1 MTKNSP
7 NFHQIFGVDYGEYL
21 DNTASTPRI
30 SPKNMKLKY
39 IKRDRALLL
48 TSVLLMLM
56 LAAGLFS
63 GIIGFTMGHAALKGV
78 TQPDIRRSNKGTT
91 ENTKTRGLE
100 VLPEKQL
107 ISDAQDIM
115 GIDRKAEAAKFKTDE
130 KAALVFPIESK
141 DQGIT
146 MTIKS
151 AKLEG
156 NNLKLDIA
164 LSNQGSQ
171 PIKFNQGVLTMVG
184 DKEQNIPFSV
194 AGIPLS
200 LLANGKEVS
209 VKVLVA
215 KTAIPPENNLT
226 LRLTDADRK
235 LQIEAKEVPVG
246 AAIAKPPIKISIPD
260 GQLSTTQEEKEDKPK
275 TEKPEKPASASPT
288 PNVSPKA
295 TPKPSPSIKSAP
307 SKPPVPKPSNVNVAP
322 VKPPAPIEAPL
333 TPDPNP
339 TTGDGNQQQ

>member
-1 MTKNSP
+1 
-7 NFHQIFGVDYGEYL
+7 
-21 DNTASTPRI
+21 
-30 SPKNMKLKY
+30 MKLKY
-39 IKRDRALLL
+39 IKKDRALLL

-107 ISDAQDIM
+107 VADAQDIM
-115 GIDRKAEAAKFKTDE
+115 GVDRKTEAAKFKTDE

-146 MTIKS
+146 MLIKS

-171 PIKFNQGVLTMVG
+171 PIKFNQGVLTIVG
-184 DKEQNIPFSV
+184 DKEQNIPFSS
-194 AGIPLS
+194 AGIPPS
-200 LLANGKEVS
+200 LAANGKEVG
-209 VKVLVA
+209 VKVLIA

-226 LRLTDADRK
+226 LRLTDVDRK
-235 LQIEAKEVPVG
+235 LQIEAKDVPVG
-246 AAIAKPPIKISIPD
+246 AAVAKPPIKISIPD
-260 GQLSTTQEEKEDKPK
+260 GQLSTTEDKEDK
-275 TEKPEKPASASPT
+275 TKPASASPT
-288 PNVSPKA
+288 PKA
-295 TPKPSPSIKSAP
+295 SAKSTPRLTPTTKTAP
-307 SKPPVPKPSNVNVAP
+307 SKPPVSNNVAP
-322 VKPPAPIEAPL
+322 VSPPAPVEAP
-333 TPDPNP
+333 P
-339 TTGDGNQQQ
+339 TEAPSPEAPTGDGSQQQ

>member
-1 MTKNSP
+1 
-7 NFHQIFGVDYGEYL
+7 
-21 DNTASTPRI
+21 
-30 SPKNMKLKY
+30 MKLKY

-107 ISDAQDIM
+107 IADAQDIM
-115 GIDRKAEAAKFKTDE
+115 GVDRKTEAAKFKTDE

-171 PIKFNQGVLTMVG
+171 PIKFNQGVLTIVG
-184 DKEQNIPFSV
+184 DKEQNVPFSV
-194 AGIPLS
+194 AGIPPS
-200 LLANGKEVS
+200 LAANGKEVG
-209 VKVLVA
+209 VKVLIA
-215 KTAIPPENNLT
+215 KTSLPPENNLT

-235 LQIEAKEVPVG
+235 LQIEAKDVPLG
-246 AAIAKPPIKISIPD
+246 AAVTKPPIKISIPD
-260 GQLSTTQEEKEDKPK
+260 GQLSTTEEKEDKTK
-275 TEKPEKPASASPT
+275 TEKPEKPISGASP
-288 PNVSPKA
+288 SPKA
-295 TPKPSPSIKSAP
+295 SPKSTTTPKPTPSAKAAP
-307 SKPPVPKPSNVNVAP
+307 N
-322 VKPPAPIEAPL
+322 KPPAPNNNVNTAPVNPPAPLEAPPL
-333 TPDPNP
+333 EAPSPVAP
-339 TTGDGNQQQ
+339 TGDGSQQQ

>member
-1 MTKNSP
+1 
-7 NFHQIFGVDYGEYL
+7 
-21 DNTASTPRI
+21 
-30 SPKNMKLKY
+30 MKLKY
-39 IKRDRALLL
+39 IKKDRALLL

-107 ISDAQDIM
+107 ISDSQDIM

-156 NNLKLDIA
+156 TNLKLDIA

-171 PIKFNQGVLTMVG
+171 PIKFNQGVLTIVG
-184 DKEQNIPFSV
+184 DKEQNVPFS
-194 AGIPLS
+194 ATGIPPS
-200 LLANGKEVS
+200 LAANGKEVGI
-209 VKVLVA
+209 KVLVA

-235 LQIEAKEVPVG
+235 LQIEAKDVPMG
-246 AAIAKPPIKISIPD
+246 AAVAKPPIKISIPD
-260 GQLSTTQEEKEDKPK
+260 GQLSTTEEKEDKTK
-275 TEKPEKPASASPT
+275 TEKPEKPEKPTSASPT
-288 PNVSPKA
+288 PKASPKSP
-295 TPKPSPSIKSAP
+295 PKPSPSTKAAP
-307 SKPPVPKPSNVNVAP
+307 SKPPVPKPNNNVNVAP
-322 VKPPAPIEAPL
+322 VNPPAPIDVSPVEV
-333 TPDPNP
+333 PNP
-339 TTGDGNQQQ
+339 AAPIGDGNQQ

>member
-1 MTKNSP
+1 
-7 NFHQIFGVDYGEYL
+7 
-21 DNTASTPRI
+21 
-30 SPKNMKLKY
+30 MKLKY
-39 IKRDRALLL
+39 IKKDRALLL

-107 ISDAQDIM
+107 IADAQDIM
-115 GIDRKAEAAKFKTDE
+115 GVDRKTEAAKFKTDE

-146 MTIKS
+146 MIIKS
-151 AKLEG
+151 VKLEG

-171 PIKFNQGVLTMVG
+171 PIKFNQGVLTIVG
-184 DKEQNIPFSV
+184 DKEQNVPFSA
-194 AGIPLS
+194 AGIPPS
-200 LLANGKEVS
+200 LAANGKEVG

-235 LQIEAKEVPVG
+235 LQIEAKDVPVG
-246 AAIAKPPIKISIPD
+246 AAVAKPPIKISIPD
-260 GQLSTTQEEKEDKPK
+260 GQLSTTEEKEDKTKIEKPG
-275 TEKPEKPASASPT
+275 KPEKPASASPT
-288 PNVSPKA
+288 PKASPK
-295 TPKPSPSIKSAP
+295 TSPKLIPGNKPAP
-307 SKPPVPKPSNVNVAP
+307 SKPPVANKVAP
-322 VKPPAPIEAPL
+322 VNPPPPVEAPPGE
-333 TPDPNP
+333 TPRVEAPSPAAP
-339 TTGDGNQQQ
+339 TADGNQQQ

>member
-1 MTKNSP
+1 
-7 NFHQIFGVDYGEYL
+7 
-21 DNTASTPRI
+21 
-30 SPKNMKLKY
+30 MKLKY

-115 GIDRKAEAAKFKTDE
+115 GVDRKTEAAKFKTDE

-171 PIKFNQGVLTMVG
+171 PIKFNQGVLTIVG
-184 DKEQNIPFSV
+184 DKEQNVPFSA
-194 AGIPLS
+194 AGIPPS
-200 LLANGKEVS
+200 LAANGKEVG
-209 VKVLVA
+209 VKVLIA
-215 KTAIPPENNLT
+215 KTSLPPENNLT

-235 LQIEAKEVPVG
+235 LQIEAKDVPLG
-246 AAIAKPPIKISIPD
+246 AAVAKPPIKISIPD
-260 GQLSTTQEEKEDKPK
+260 GQLSTTEDKEDKTK
-275 TEKPEKPASASPT
+275 TEKPEKPASGASP
-288 PNVSPKA
+288 SPKA
-295 TPKPSPSIKSAP
+295 SPKSTTTPKPTPSAKAATN
-307 SKPPVPKPSNVNVAP
+307 KPPAPNNNVNTAP
-322 VKPPAPIEAPL
+322 VNPPAPIEAP
-333 TPDPNP
+333 PVEDPSP
-339 TTGDGNQQQ
+339 AAPTGDGSQQQ

>member
-1 MTKNSP
+1 V
-7 NFHQIFGVDYGEYL
+7 FHCASAPSIF
-21 DNTASTPRI
+21 
-30 SPKNMKLKY
+30 PKKMKLKY

-78 TQPDIRRSNKGTT
+78 TQPDIRRSNKGAT

-107 ISDAQDIM
+107 IADAQDIM
-115 GIDRKAEAAKFKTDE
+115 GVDRKTEAAKFKTDE

-171 PIKFNQGVLTMVG
+171 PIKFNQGVLTIVG
-184 DKEQNIPFSV
+184 DKEQNVPFSA
-194 AGIPLS
+194 AGIPPS
-200 LLANGKEVS
+200 LAANGKEVG
-209 VKVLVA
+209 VKVLIA
-215 KTAIPPENNLT
+215 KTSLPPENNLT

-235 LQIEAKEVPVG
+235 LQIEAKDVPLG
-246 AAIAKPPIKISIPD
+246 AAVTKPPIKISIPD
-260 GQLSTTQEEKEDKPK
+260 GQLSTTEEKEDKTK
-275 TEKPEKPASASPT
+275 TEKPEKPISGAFP
-288 PNVSPKA
+288 SPKA
-295 TPKPSPSIKSAP
+295 SPKSTTTPKPTPSAKAAP
-307 SKPPVPKPSNVNVAP
+307 NKLPVPNNNVNTAP
-322 VKPPAPIEAPL
+322 VNPPAPIEAP
-333 TPDPNP
+333 PIEAPSPAAP
-339 TTGDGNQQQ
+339 TGEGSQQQ

>member
-1 MTKNSP
+1 
-7 NFHQIFGVDYGEYL
+7 
-21 DNTASTPRI
+21 
-30 SPKNMKLKY
+30 MKLKY
-39 IKRDRALLL
+39 IKKDRALLL

-107 ISDAQDIM
+107 IAEAQDIM
-115 GIDRKAEAAKFKTDE
+115 GFDRKAEAAKFKTDE

-146 MTIKS
+146 MIIKS

-156 NNLKLDIA
+156 NNLKLDLA

-171 PIKFNQGVLTMVG
+171 PIKFDQGVLTIVG
-184 DKEQNIPFSV
+184 EKEQNISFSA
-194 AGIPLS
+194 AGIPPS
-200 LLANGKEVS
+200 LTANGKEVG
-209 VKVLVA
+209 VKVLIA
-215 KTAIPPENNLT
+215 KTAIPAENNLT

-235 LQIEAKEVPVG
+235 LQIEAKDVPVG

-260 GQLSTTQEEKEDKPK
+260 GQLSTTEEKEDKVK
-275 TEKPEKPASASPT
+275 TEKPEKPTNTLKPT
-288 PNVSPKA
+288 PPTS
-295 TPKPSPSIKSAP
+295 TTKPSPTAKNAP
-307 SKPPVPKPSNVNVAP
+307 R
-322 VKPPAPIEAPL
+322 KPPAPSKAPVNPPTSIEAPS
-333 TPDPNP
+333 PVAP
-339 TTGDGNQQQ
+339 TDEGNQQQ

>member
-1 MTKNSP
+1 
-7 NFHQIFGVDYGEYL
+7 
-21 DNTASTPRI
+21 
-30 SPKNMKLKY
+30 MKLKY

-107 ISDAQDIM
+107 IADSQDIM
-115 GIDRKAEAAKFKTDE
+115 GVDRKAEAAKFKTDE

-156 NNLKLDIA
+156 TNLKLDIA

-171 PIKFNQGVLTMVG
+171 PIKFNQGVLTIVG
-184 DKEQNIPFSV
+184 DKEQNVPFSA
-194 AGIPLS
+194 AGIPPS
-200 LLANGKEVS
+200 LAANGKEVG
-209 VKVLVA
+209 VKVLIA
-215 KTAIPPENNLT
+215 KTSLPPENNLT

-235 LQIEAKEVPVG
+235 LQIEAKDVPVG
-246 AAIAKPPIKISIPD
+246 AAVAKPPIKISIPD
-260 GQLSTTQEEKEDKPK
+260 GQLSTTEEKEDKTK
-275 TEKPEKPASASPT
+275 TEKPEKPTNGTSP
-288 PNVSPKA
+288 SPKA
-295 TPKPSPSIKSAP
+295 SPKSTTTPKPAPSTKAAP
-307 SKPPVPKPSNVNVAP
+307 SKPPVPNNNVNAAP
-322 VKPPAPIEAPL
+322 VNPPGPIEAPPL
-333 TPDPNP
+333 EAPNP
-339 TTGDGNQQQ
+339 AAPTGDGSQQQ

>member
-1 MTKNSP
+1 
-7 NFHQIFGVDYGEYL
+7 
-21 DNTASTPRI
+21 
-30 SPKNMKLKY
+30 MKLKY

-48 TSVLLMLM
+48 TSLLLMLM

-107 ISDAQDIM
+107 IADAQDIM
-115 GIDRKAEAAKFKTDE
+115 GVDRKAEATKFKTDE

-156 NNLKLDIA
+156 NNLKLELA

-171 PIKFNQGVLTMVG
+171 PIKFNQGVLTIVG
-184 DKEQNIPFSV
+184 DKEQNVPFSA
-194 AGIPLS
+194 AGIPPS
-200 LLANGKEVS
+200 LAANGKEVG
-209 VKVLVA
+209 VKVLIA

-226 LRLTDADRK
+226 LRLTDVDRK
-235 LQIEAKEVPVG
+235 LQIEAKDVPVG
-246 AAIAKPPIKISIPD
+246 AAVAKPPIKISIPD
-260 GQLSTTQEEKEDKPK
+260 GQLSTTEEKEDKTK
-275 TEKPEKPASASPT
+275 TEKLEKPEKPASASPT
-288 PNVSPKA
+288 PKASPKS
-295 TPKPSPSIKSAP
+295 TPKISPSIKAAP
-307 SKPPVPKPSNVNVAP
+307 SKPPVPKTNNVPNNVNTTP
-322 VKPPAPIEAPL
+322 VNPPAPIEAPS
-333 TPDPNP
+333 PAAP
-339 TTGDGNQQQ
+339 TDDGSQQQ

>member
-1 MTKNSP
+1 
-7 NFHQIFGVDYGEYL
+7 
-21 DNTASTPRI
+21 
-30 SPKNMKLKY
+30 MKLKY
-39 IKRDRALLL
+39 IKKDRALLL

-107 ISDAQDIM
+107 IADAQDIM
-115 GIDRKAEAAKFKTDE
+115 GVDRKTEAAKFKTDE

-146 MTIKS
+146 MIIKS
-151 AKLEG
+151 VKLEG

-171 PIKFNQGVLTMVG
+171 PIKFNQGVLTIVG
-184 DKEQNIPFSV
+184 DKEQNVPFSA
-194 AGIPLS
+194 AGIPPS
-200 LLANGKEVS
+200 LAANGKEVG

-235 LQIEAKEVPVG
+235 LQIEAKDVPVG
-246 AAIAKPPIKISIPD
+246 AAVAKPPIKISIPD
-260 GQLSTTQEEKEDKPK
+260 GQLSTTEEKEDKTKIEKPGK
-275 TEKPEKPASASPT
+275 SEKPEKPASASPT
-288 PNVSPKA
+288 PKASPK
-295 TPKPSPSIKSAP
+295 TSPKLIPGNKPAP
-307 SKPPVPKPSNVNVAP
+307 SKPPVANKVAP
-322 VKPPAPIEAPL
+322 VNPPPPVEAPPGE
-333 TPDPNP
+333 TPRVEAPSPAAP
-339 TTGDGNQQQ
+339 TADGNQQQ

>member
-1 MTKNSP
+1 
-7 NFHQIFGVDYGEYL
+7 
-21 DNTASTPRI
+21 
-30 SPKNMKLKY
+30 MKLKY

-48 TSVLLMLM
+48 TSLLLMLM

-107 ISDAQDIM
+107 IADAQDIM
-115 GIDRKAEAAKFKTDE
+115 GVDRKAEATKFKTDE

-156 NNLKLDIA
+156 NNLKLELA

-171 PIKFNQGVLTMVG
+171 PIKFNQGVLTIVG
-184 DKEQNIPFSV
+184 DKEQNVPFSA
-194 AGIPLS
+194 AGIPPS
-200 LLANGKEVS
+200 LAANGKEVG
-209 VKVLVA
+209 VKVLIA

-226 LRLTDADRK
+226 LRLTDVDRK
-235 LQIEAKEVPVG
+235 LQIEAKDVPVG
-246 AAIAKPPIKISIPD
+246 AAVAKPPIKISIPD
-260 GQLSTTQEEKEDKPK
+260 GQLSTTEEKEDKTK
-275 TEKPEKPASASPT
+275 TEKLEKPEKPASASPT
-288 PNVSPKA
+288 PKASPKS
-295 TPKPSPSIKSAP
+295 TPKISPSIKAAP
-307 SKPPVPKPSNVNVAP
+307 SKPPVPKTNNVPNNVNTTP
-322 VKPPAPIEAPL
+322 VNPPAPIEAP
-333 TPDPNP
+333 PVEAPIP
-339 TTGDGNQQQ
+339 AAPTGDGSQQQ

>member
-1 MTKNSP
+1 
-7 NFHQIFGVDYGEYL
+7 
-21 DNTASTPRI
+21 
-30 SPKNMKLKY
+30 MKLKY

-107 ISDAQDIM
+107 IADAQDIM
-115 GIDRKAEAAKFKTDE
+115 GVDRKIEAAKFKTDE
-130 KAALVFPIESK
+130 KAALVFPIENK

-146 MTIKS
+146 MIIKS

-156 NNLKLDIA
+156 ANLKLDVA

-171 PIKFNQGVLTMVG
+171 PIKFNQGVLTIVG

-194 AGIPLS
+194 AGIPPS
-200 LLANGKEVS
+200 LAANGKEAS
-209 VKVLVA
+209 VKVLIA
-215 KTAIPPENNLT
+215 KTAIPTGSNLT
-226 LRLTDADRK
+226 LRLTDTDRK
-235 LQIEAKEVPVG
+235 LQIEAKDVPVS
-246 AAIAKPPIKISIPD
+246 ATVAKPPIKISIPD
-260 GQLSTTQEEKEDKPK
+260 GQLSTTEDKEDK
-275 TEKPEKPASASPT
+275 TKPEKPENPTSTSPT
-288 PNVSPKA
+288 PKASPKS
-295 TPKPSPSIKSAP
+295 TPKTSPSAKAAP
-307 SKPPVPKPSNVNVAP
+307 SKPPAPNPNNNAAP
-322 VKPPAPIEAPL
+322 VNPPAPIEAP
-333 TPDPNP
+333 PVEAPSP
-339 TTGDGNQQQ
+339 VAPTGDGSQQQ

>member
-1 MTKNSP
+1 
-7 NFHQIFGVDYGEYL
+7 
-21 DNTASTPRI
+21 
-30 SPKNMKLKY
+30 MKLKY
-39 IKRDRALLL
+39 IKKDRALLL

-107 ISDAQDIM
+107 IAEAQDIM
-115 GIDRKAEAAKFKTDE
+115 GIDRKAEAAKFKNDE

-146 MTIKS
+146 MIIKS

-171 PIKFNQGVLTMVG
+171 PIKFGQGVLTIVG
-184 DKEQNIPFSV
+184 EKEQNIPFNA
-194 AGIPLS
+194 AGIPPS
-200 LLANGKEVS
+200 LTANGKEVG
-209 VKVLVA
+209 VKVLIA
-215 KTAIPPENNLT
+215 KTAIPAENNLT
-226 LRLTDADRK
+226 LRLTDAERK
-235 LQIEAKEVPVG
+235 LQIEAKDVPVG

-260 GQLSTTQEEKEDKPK
+260 GQLSTTEEKEDKVK
-275 TEKPEKPASASPT
+275 TEKPEKPTNTLKPT
-288 PNVSPKA
+288 PPTS
-295 TPKPSPSIKSAP
+295 TTKPSPTAKTAP
-307 SKPPVPKPSNVNVAP
+307 SKLPVPSNMAP
-322 VKPPAPIEAPL
+322 VNSPTPIEAPPVEAPS
-333 TPDPNP
+333 PDAP
-339 TTGDGNQQQ
+339 TGEGNQQQ

>member
-1 MTKNSP
+1 
-7 NFHQIFGVDYGEYL
+7 
-21 DNTASTPRI
+21 
-30 SPKNMKLKY
+30 MKLKY

-78 TQPDIRRSNKGTT
+78 TQPDIRRSNKGTV

-115 GIDRKAEAAKFKTDE
+115 GVDRKTEAAKFKTDE

-171 PIKFNQGVLTMVG
+171 PIKFNQGVLTIVG
-184 DKEQNIPFSV
+184 DKEQNVPFSS
-194 AGIPLS
+194 AGIPPS
-200 LLANGKEVS
+200 LAANGKEVG

-215 KTAIPPENNLT
+215 KTALPPENNLT

-235 LQIEAKEVPVG
+235 LQIEAKDVPVG
-246 AAIAKPPIKISIPD
+246 AAVAKPPIKISIPD
-260 GQLSTTQEEKEDKPK
+260 GQLSTTEEKEDKTK
-275 TEKPEKPASASPT
+275 TEKPEKPEKLEKPTGAVPTPKASP
-288 PNVSPKA
+288 NS
-295 TPKPSPSIKSAP
+295 TPKPSPSAKAAP
-307 SKPPVPKPSNVNVAP
+307 SKPPVPKPNNNTNVAP
-322 VKPPAPIEAPL
+322 VNPPAPIEAP
-333 TPDPNP
+333 PVEAPNP
-339 TTGDGNQQQ
+339 ATPTGDGNQQQ

>member
-1 MTKNSP
+1 MAKTWLVGAKNSP
-7 NFHQIFGVDYGEYL
+7 IFGVDYGEDL
-21 DNTASTPRI
+21 DQTASAPSI

-39 IKRDRALLL
+39 IKKDRALLL

-107 ISDAQDIM
+107 IADAQDIM
-115 GIDRKAEAAKFKTDE
+115 GIDRKTEAAKFKTDE

-146 MTIKS
+146 MLIKS

-171 PIKFNQGVLTMVG
+171 PIKFNQGVLTIVG
-184 DKEQNIPFSV
+184 DKEQNIPFSA
-194 AGIPLS
+194 AGIPPS
-200 LLANGKEVS
+200 LAANGKEVG
-209 VKVLVA
+209 VKVLIA

-226 LRLTDADRK
+226 LRLTDVDRK
-235 LQIEAKEVPVG
+235 LQIEAKDVPVG
-246 AAIAKPPIKISIPD
+246 AAVAKPPIKISIPD
-260 GQLSTTQEEKEDKPK
+260 GQLSTTEDKEDKTK
-275 TEKPEKPASASPT
+275 TEKPASPSPT
-288 PNVSPKA
+288 PKA
-295 TPKPSPSIKSAP
+295 SAKSTPTPTAKAAP
-307 SKPPVPKPSNVNVAP
+307 SKPPIPSNVAP
-322 VKPPAPIEAPL
+322 PPAPAEAP
-333 TPDPNP
+333 P
-339 TTGDGNQQQ
+339 TEAPIPPAPTGDGNQQQ

>member
-1 MTKNSP
+1 
-7 NFHQIFGVDYGEYL
+7 
-21 DNTASTPRI
+21 
-30 SPKNMKLKY
+30 MKLKY
-39 IKRDRALLL
+39 IKKDRALLL

-107 ISDAQDIM
+107 ISDSQDIM

-156 NNLKLDIA
+156 TNLKLDIA

-171 PIKFNQGVLTMVG
+171 PIKFNQGVLTIVG
-184 DKEQNIPFSV
+184 DKEQNVPFSA
-194 AGIPLS
+194 AGIPPS
-200 LLANGKEVS
+200 LAANGKEVGI
-209 VKVLVA
+209 KVLVA

-235 LQIEAKEVPVG
+235 LQIEAKDVPMG
-246 AAIAKPPIKISIPD
+246 AAVAKPPIKISIPD
-260 GQLSTTQEEKEDKPK
+260 GQLSTTEEKEDKTK
-275 TEKPEKPASASPT
+275 TEKPEKPEKPTSASPT
-288 PNVSPKA
+288 PKASSKSP
-295 TPKPSPSIKSAP
+295 PKPSPSTKAAP
-307 SKPPVPKPSNVNVAP
+307 SKPPVPKPNNNVNVAP
-322 VKPPAPIEAPL
+322 VNPPAPIDVPPVEV
-333 TPDPNP
+333 PNP
-339 TTGDGNQQQ
+339 AAPIGDGNQQ

>member
-1 MTKNSP
+1 
-7 NFHQIFGVDYGEYL
+7 
-21 DNTASTPRI
+21 
-30 SPKNMKLKY
+30 MKLKY

-78 TQPDIRRSNKGTT
+78 TQPDIRRSNKGTA

-146 MTIKS
+146 MIIKS

-171 PIKFNQGVLTMVG
+171 PIKFNQGVLTIVG
-184 DKEQNIPFSV
+184 DKEQNVQFSA
-194 AGIPLS
+194 AGIPPS
-200 LLANGKEVS
+200 LAANGKEVG
-209 VKVLVA
+209 VKVLIA

-235 LQIEAKEVPVG
+235 LQIEAKDVPVG
-246 AAIAKPPIKISIPD
+246 AAVAKPPIKISIPD
-260 GQLSTTQEEKEDKPK
+260 GQLSTTQEKEDKTK
-275 TEKPEKPASASPT
+275 AEKPEQPEKPASASPT
-288 PNVSPKA
+288 PKVSPKP
-295 TPKPSPSIKSAP
+295 TTKTSPSTKAAP
-307 SKPPVPKPSNVNVAP
+307 SKPPAPNNNVAP
-322 VKPPAPIEAPL
+322 VNPPVPIEAP
-333 TPDPNP
+333 PVEAPSPAAP
-339 TTGDGNQQQ
+339 TSDGSQQQ

>member
-1 MTKNSP
+1 
-7 NFHQIFGVDYGEYL
+7 
-21 DNTASTPRI
+21 
-30 SPKNMKLKY
+30 MKLKY

-107 ISDAQDIM
+107 IAEAQDIM

-130 KAALVFPIESK
+130 KTALVFPIESK

-146 MTIKS
+146 MVIKS

-171 PIKFNQGVLTMVG
+171 PIKFNQGVLTIVG
-184 DKEQNIPFSV
+184 DKEQNIPFSA
-194 AGIPLS
+194 AGIPPS
-200 LLANGKEVS
+200 LAANGKEVGI
-209 VKVLVA
+209 KVLVA
-215 KTAIPPENNLT
+215 KTAIPAENNLT

-235 LQIEAKEVPVG
+235 LQIEAKDVPVG
-246 AAIAKPPIKISIPD
+246 AAKPSIKISIPD
-260 GQLSTTQEEKEDKPK
+260 GQLSTTEDKEDKIKPDK
-275 TEKPEKPASASPT
+275 IEKPEKPEKST
-288 PNVSPKA
+288 NDQQ
-295 TPKPSPSIKSAP
+295 TPKPTT
-307 SKPPVPKPSNVNVAP
+307 KPSAQPGTKPSPAP
-322 VKPPAPIEAPL
+322 KAAASKPPAPVDAQPAESPIPAAP
-333 TPDPNP
+333 
-339 TTGDGNQQQ
+339 TGEGNQQQ

>member
-1 MTKNSP
+1 MWQTSGLKHICPS
-7 NFHQIFGVDYGEYL
+7 
-21 DNTASTPRI
+21 I

-39 IKRDRALLL
+39 IKKDRALLL

-107 ISDAQDIM
+107 IAEAQDIM
-115 GIDRKAEAAKFKTDE
+115 GFDRKSEAAKFKTDE

-146 MTIKS
+146 MTVKS

-171 PIKFNQGVLTMVG
+171 PIKFDQGVLTVVG
-184 DKEQNIPFSV
+184 DKEQNIPFNA
-194 AGIPLS
+194 AGIPPS
-200 LLANGKEVS
+200 LAANGKEVA
-209 VKVLVA
+209 VKVLIA
-215 KTAIPPENNLT
+215 KTAIPAENNLT

-235 LQIEAKEVPVG
+235 LQIEAKDIPVS
-246 AAIAKPPIKISIPD
+246 AAITKPPIKISIPD
-260 GQLSTTQEEKEDKPK
+260 GQLSTTQDKEDKAK
-275 TEKPEKPASASPT
+275 TEKPEKPS
-288 PNVSPKA
+288 N
-295 TPKPSPSIKSAP
+295 TPKPTSATKPSPAAKAAP
-307 SKPPVPKPSNVNVAP
+307 SKPPVPSDVAP
-322 VKPPAPIEAPL
+322 VNPPPPIEAP
-333 TPDPNP
+333 PVEAPIPAAP
-339 TTGDGNQQQ
+339 TGEGNQ

>member
-1 MTKNSP
+1 
-7 NFHQIFGVDYGEYL
+7 
-21 DNTASTPRI
+21 
-30 SPKNMKLKY
+30 MKLKY

-48 TSVLLMLM
+48 TSLLLMLM

-107 ISDAQDIM
+107 IADAQDIM
-115 GIDRKAEAAKFKTDE
+115 GVDRKAEATKFKTDE

-156 NNLKLDIA
+156 NNLKLELA

-171 PIKFNQGVLTMVG
+171 PIKFNQGVLTIVG
-184 DKEQNIPFSV
+184 DKEQNVPFSA
-194 AGIPLS
+194 AGIPPS
-200 LLANGKEVS
+200 LAANGKEVG
-209 VKVLVA
+209 VKVLIA

-226 LRLTDADRK
+226 LRLTDVDRK
-235 LQIEAKEVPVG
+235 LQIEAKDVPVG
-246 AAIAKPPIKISIPD
+246 AAVAKPPIKISIPD
-260 GQLSTTQEEKEDKPK
+260 GQLSTTEEKEDKTK
-275 TEKPEKPASASPT
+275 TEKLEKPEKPASASPT
-288 PNVSPKA
+288 PKASPKS
-295 TPKPSPSIKSAP
+295 TPKISPSIKAAP
-307 SKPPVPKPSNVNVAP
+307 SKPPVPKTNNVPNNVNTAP
-322 VKPPAPIEAPL
+322 VNPPAPIEAP
-333 TPDPNP
+333 PVEAPIP
-339 TTGDGNQQQ
+339 AAPTGDGSQQQ

>member
-1 MTKNSP
+1 
-7 NFHQIFGVDYGEYL
+7 
-21 DNTASTPRI
+21 
-30 SPKNMKLKY
+30 MKLKY

-115 GIDRKAEAAKFKTDE
+115 GVDRKTEAAKFKTEE

-146 MTIKS
+146 MIIKS

-171 PIKFNQGVLTMVG
+171 PIKFSQGVLTIVG
-184 DKEQNIPFSV
+184 DKEQNVPFSA
-194 AGIPLS
+194 AGIPPS
-200 LLANGKEVS
+200 LAANGKEVG
-209 VKVLVA
+209 VKVLIA

-235 LQIEAKEVPVG
+235 LQIEAKDVPLG
-246 AAIAKPPIKISIPD
+246 AAVAKPPIKISIPD
-260 GQLSTTQEEKEDKPK
+260 GQLSTTEDKEDKTK
-275 TEKPEKPASASPT
+275 TEKPEKPASGASPT
-288 PNVSPKA
+288 PKASPKSTT
-295 TPKPSPSIKSAP
+295 TPKPTPSTKAAP
-307 SKPPVPKPSNVNVAP
+307 SKPPVSNNNANVAP
-322 VKPPAPIEAPL
+322 VNPPAPIEAPPL
-333 TPDPNP
+333 EAPSPVAP
-339 TTGDGNQQQ
+339 TGDGSQQQ

>member
-1 MTKNSP
+1 MAKNSP
-7 NFHQIFGVDYGEYL
+7 NFHQIFRVNYGEGL
-21 DNTASTPRI
+21 EITASTPSI

-39 IKRDRALLL
+39 IKKDRALLL
-48 TSVLLMLM
+48 TSFLLMLM

-107 ISDAQDIM
+107 ITDAQDIM
-115 GIDRKAEAAKFKTDE
+115 GVDRKAEAAKFKTDE

-146 MTIKS
+146 MVIKS

-171 PIKFNQGVLTMVG
+171 PIKFNQGVLTIVG

-194 AGIPLS
+194 AGIPSS
-200 LLANGKEVS
+200 LAADGKEVG

-235 LQIEAKEVPVG
+235 LQIEAKDVPLG
-246 AAIAKPPIKISIPD
+246 AAVAKPPIKISIPD
-260 GQLSTTQEEKEDKPK
+260 GQLSTTEEKEGKA
-275 TEKPEKPASASPT
+275 EKPEKPTSGASPT
-288 PNVSPKA
+288 PKASPKSTA
-295 TPKPSPSIKSAP
+295 AKPTPSAKAAP
-307 SKPPVPKPSNVNVAP
+307 SKPPAPNTKANTAP
-322 VKPPAPIEAPL
+322 VNPPAPVEPTEAPS
-333 TPDPNP
+333 PAAP
-339 TTGDGNQQQ
+339 TGDGSQQQ

>member
-1 MTKNSP
+1 
-7 NFHQIFGVDYGEYL
+7 
-21 DNTASTPRI
+21 
-30 SPKNMKLKY
+30 MKLKY

-107 ISDAQDIM
+107 IADAQDIM
-115 GIDRKAEAAKFKTDE
+115 GVDRKAEATKFKTDE

-156 NNLKLDIA
+156 NNLKLELA

-171 PIKFNQGVLTMVG
+171 PIKFNQGVLTIVG
-184 DKEQNIPFSV
+184 DKEQNVPFSV
-194 AGIPLS
+194 AGIPPS
-200 LLANGKEVS
+200 LAANGKEVG
-209 VKVLVA
+209 VKVLIA

-226 LRLTDADRK
+226 LRLTDVDRK
-235 LQIEAKEVPVG
+235 LQIEAKDVPVG
-246 AAIAKPPIKISIPD
+246 AAVAKPPIKISIPD
-260 GQLSTTQEEKEDKPK
+260 GQLSTTQEKEDKTK
-275 TEKPEKPASASPT
+275 TEKPEQPEKPASASPT
-288 PNVSPKA
+288 PKASPKS
-295 TPKPSPSIKSAP
+295 TTKPSPSPKAAP
-307 SKPPVPKPSNVNVAP
+307 STPPVLNNNAAP
-322 VKPPAPIEAPL
+322 VNSPAPIEAP
-333 TPDPNP
+333 PVEAPSPAAP
-339 TTGDGNQQQ
+339 TDDGSQQQ

>member
-1 MTKNSP
+1 
-7 NFHQIFGVDYGEYL
+7 
-21 DNTASTPRI
+21 
-30 SPKNMKLKY
+30 MKLKY

-107 ISDAQDIM
+107 IADAQDIM
-115 GIDRKAEAAKFKTDE
+115 GVDRKTEAAKFKTDE

-171 PIKFNQGVLTMVG
+171 PIKFNQGVLTIVG
-184 DKEQNIPFSV
+184 DKEQNVPFSA
-194 AGIPLS
+194 AGIPPS
-200 LLANGKEVS
+200 LAANGKEVG
-209 VKVLVA
+209 VKVLIA
-215 KTAIPPENNLT
+215 KTSLPPENNLT
-226 LRLTDADRK
+226 LRLTDVDRK
-235 LQIEAKEVPVG
+235 LQIEAKDVPVS
-246 AAIAKPPIKISIPD
+246 ATVAKPPIKISIPD
-260 GQLSTTQEEKEDKPK
+260 GQLSTTEDKEDK
-275 TEKPEKPASASPT
+275 TKPEKPENPTSTSP
-288 PNVSPKA
+288 
-295 TPKPSPSIKSAP
+295 TPKPSPKSTPKTSPSAKAAP
-307 SKPPVPKPSNVNVAP
+307 SKPPAPNPNNVNVAP
-322 VKPPAPIEAPL
+322 VNPPAPIEAP
-333 TPDPNP
+333 PIEAPSPAAP
-339 TTGDGNQQQ
+339 TGEGSQQQ

>member
-1 MTKNSP
+1 
-7 NFHQIFGVDYGEYL
+7 
-21 DNTASTPRI
+21 
-30 SPKNMKLKY
+30 MKLKY
-39 IKRDRALLL
+39 IKKDRALLL

-107 ISDAQDIM
+107 IAEAQDIM

-151 AKLEG
+151 VKLEG
-156 NNLKLDIA
+156 SNLKLDVT

-171 PIKFNQGVLTMVG
+171 PIKFNQGVLTIVG
-184 DKEQNIPFSV
+184 DKEQNIPFSA
-194 AGIPLS
+194 AGIPAS
-200 LLANGKEVS
+200 LAANGKEVGI
-209 VKVLVA
+209 KVLVA

-226 LRLTDADRK
+226 LRLTDVDRK
-235 LQIEAKEVPVG
+235 LQIEAKDVPVG
-246 AAIAKPPIKISIPD
+246 AAVAKPPIKISIPD
-260 GQLSTTQEEKEDKPK
+260 GQLSTTEEKEDKTK
-275 TEKPEKPASASPT
+275 IEKPEKPANTT
-288 PNVSPKA
+288 P
-295 TPKPSPSIKSAP
+295 TPKPSTQPTAKPTPTTKAAP
-307 SKPPVPKPSNVNVAP
+307 SRPPVPSNVVP
-322 VKPPAPIEAPL
+322 VNPPAPVEAPP
-333 TPDPNP
+333 TEAPNP
-339 TTGDGNQQQ
+339 AAPTGDGNQQQ

>member
-1 MTKNSP
+1 
-7 NFHQIFGVDYGEYL
+7 
-21 DNTASTPRI
+21 
-30 SPKNMKLKY
+30 MKLKY

-107 ISDAQDIM
+107 IADAQDIM
-115 GIDRKAEAAKFKTDE
+115 GVDRKAEAAKFKTDE

-146 MTIKS
+146 MIIKS

-156 NNLKLDIA
+156 NNLKLDLA

-171 PIKFNQGVLTMVG
+171 PIKFNQGVLTIVG
-184 DKEQNIPFSV
+184 DKEQNVPFSV
-194 AGIPLS
+194 AGIPPS
-200 LLANGKEVS
+200 LAANGKEVG
-209 VKVLVA
+209 VKVLIA

-226 LRLTDADRK
+226 LRLTDVDRK
-235 LQIEAKEVPVG
+235 LQIEAKDVPVG
-246 AAIAKPPIKISIPD
+246 AAVAKPPIKISIPD
-260 GQLSTTQEEKEDKPK
+260 GQLSTTQEKEDKTK
-275 TEKPEKPASASPT
+275 TEKPEQPASASPT
-288 PNVSPKA
+288 PKASPKS
-295 TPKPSPSIKSAP
+295 TTKPSPNAKAAP
-307 SKPPVPKPSNVNVAP
+307 SKPPVPNLNNAAP
-322 VKPPAPIEAPL
+322 VNPPPPIEAP
-333 TPDPNP
+333 PVEAPIP
-339 TTGDGNQQQ
+339 TAPTGDGSQQQ